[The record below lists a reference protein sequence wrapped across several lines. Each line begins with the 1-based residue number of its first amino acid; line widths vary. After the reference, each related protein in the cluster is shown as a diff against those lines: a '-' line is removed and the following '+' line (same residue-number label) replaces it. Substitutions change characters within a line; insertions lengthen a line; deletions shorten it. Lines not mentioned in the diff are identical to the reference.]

1 MWCLLPTDLK
11 AQSTLQIESDLILS
25 AVLTELLAQ
34 LATAVIVIT
43 KFPGFASVMTFT
55 FASLG

>member
-25 AVLTELLAQ
+25 AVLTGLLAQ

-43 KFPGFASVMTFT
+43 KFQGFASVMTFT